1 VVQYLERESNASTNR
16 VLRSSANPDMPNR
29 AVPESG
35 YNRYADGYKNGVSY
49 SVCNQRQNDC
59 TVQAEPIRAACT
71 SAGNRY
77 NASQKGQVMLFE
89 KLLMKFALELV
100 PKILPDL
107 LRMLADKI
115 ESGAVTLDPQSV
127 ALIVQGC
134 DGILSKAAQEAG
146 E

>member
-1 VVQYLERESNASTNR
+1 
-16 VLRSSANPDMPNR
+16 MPNR

-35 YNRYADGYKNGVSY
+35 YNRYANGHKNGVGY
-49 SVCNQRQNDC
+49 SVYNQRQNDNP
-59 TVQAEPIRAACT
+59 VQAEPIRAACT

-100 PKILPDL
+100 PKVLPDL

>member
-1 VVQYLERESNASTNR
+1 
-16 VLRSSANPDMPNR
+16 
-29 AVPESG
+29 
-35 YNRYADGYKNGVSY
+35 
-49 SVCNQRQNDC
+49 
-59 TVQAEPIRAACT
+59 
-71 SAGNRY
+71 
-77 NASQKGQVMLFE
+77 MLFE

-134 DGILSKAAQEAG
+134 DGILSKTAQEAG

>member
-1 VVQYLERESNASTNR
+1 
-16 VLRSSANPDMPNR
+16 
-29 AVPESG
+29 
-35 YNRYADGYKNGVSY
+35 
-49 SVCNQRQNDC
+49 
-59 TVQAEPIRAACT
+59 
-71 SAGNRY
+71 
-77 NASQKGQVMLFE
+77 MLFE

>member
-1 VVQYLERESNASTNR
+1 
-16 VLRSSANPDMPNR
+16 MPNR

-35 YNRYADGYKNGVSY
+35 YNRYTNGYENGVSY
-49 SVCNQRQNDC
+49 SVYNQRQNDC
-59 TVQAEPIRAACT
+59 PVQAESIRAACT